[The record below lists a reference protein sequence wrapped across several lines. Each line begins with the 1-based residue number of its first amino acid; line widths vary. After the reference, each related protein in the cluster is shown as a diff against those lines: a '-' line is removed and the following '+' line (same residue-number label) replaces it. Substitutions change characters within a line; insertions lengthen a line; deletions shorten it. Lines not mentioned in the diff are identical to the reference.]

1 MLDEDEA
8 LANNNNSLCSICGG
22 DNEAAFIF
30 LPSRLLKQMAEP
42 ECCKKKSICL
52 DRHKVSTSIDIEQ
65 SKKLRTRGSGM
76 YPWVM
81 SQGPGYFTA
90 VGIPVL

>member
-22 DNEAAFIF
+22 DNEAAFLFF
-30 LPSRLLKQMAEP
+30 LPSRLLGQMAGP
-42 ECCKKKSICL
+42 ECSKQKASVWI
-52 DRHKVSTSIDIEQ
+52 DTSIDIEQ
-65 SKKLRTRGSGM
+65 SKKLRTLESGM

-90 VGIPVL
+90 VGISVL